1 MTIPSE
7 AVCRFNT
14 ISIKLLVK
22 FFTEL
27 EQNFLIYIETQKTLN
42 SQNNLEKEEQSQRS
56 HAP

>member
-14 ISIKLLVK
+14 ISIKLLME

-42 SQNNLEKEEQSQRS
+42 SQKNLEKEEQSQRS